1 MLSDGQPR
9 KKAASREGKFAMNH
23 IAMLLPREELV
34 RQARLQAQGH
44 DAVTEIRCITTEH
57 AVEEAQ
63 NSIRNGATI
72 LIARGLQALR
82 IREHLNVP
90 VVSVRLTAQGI
101 GMLLRKARELTK
113 NPCPRVALVVV
124 NDMLCDTSC
133 CNLLFGVDLQI
144 FVYRTEEEYARVN
157 REALETRPDVIIG
170 GDQTVEMARE
180 AGSACLFLDFSDDS
194 FQNAI
199 QNAETALEA
208 DERNQR
214 ANAQIDALLNNTT
227 NGYIQVNREGKVI
240 KCNDIMLKDLEKEKD
255 DLLKRPLQ
263 EVIPGLE
270 PEVVD
275 NVLRGGTN
283 YSTFLHI
290 HYQAMVAILAPIRLE
305 NGQIDGA
312 ILSCHKVHRTIQLDP
327 GVEDGELLQGNLA
340 QRTFDNVHHRSPLM
354 SRAVDQA
361 RLFSQSDGSILLAGP
376 QGSEIRLIA
385 QCIHNNSA
393 YRTGPFVQLNCA
405 SLEPDEQMTTLFGT
419 GYKNKDGETD
429 LGVFG
434 MAENGTLMLQ
444 EIDKLSYTVQSNI
457 YQAVRYHRVIQ
468 RNLERPLHVNTRL
481 IVTSEADLWE
491 MACDGRF
498 RTDLYYLLAGLRI
511 DLPPLK
517 KRPEDLADI
526 LDKTFQQVCDTFH
539 RYHVI
544 TSGGMELLKSYD
556 WPGNIIQVN
565 SFLERLVLTATH
577 RSIDENAIRRLW
589 QQMFPEP
596 RHDSEETIVPN
607 QSREAQRI
615 AQALARNDGNR
626 ALTAQE
632 LGIST
637 TTLWRKI
644 KKLGIEQ

>member
-1 MLSDGQPR
+1 
-9 KKAASREGKFAMNH
+9 MNH

-34 RQARLQAQGH
+34 RQAREQAHGH
-44 DAVTEIRCITTEH
+44 DSVTEIRCIATEH
-57 AVEEAQ
+57 AVEEARA
-63 NSIRNGATI
+63 SIGRGAAV

-82 IREHLNVP
+82 IREHFNVP

-101 GMLLRKARELTK
+101 GLLLRKAHQLTQ
-113 NPCPRVALVVV
+113 NPRPRVAMVVV

-133 CNLLFGVDLQI
+133 CNLLFNVDLQI
-144 FVYRTEEEYARVN
+144 FVYRTEEEYAKVN
-157 REALETRPDVIIG
+157 REALSSNPDVIIG
-170 GDQTVEMARE
+170 GDKTVEMARQ
-180 AGSACLFLDFSDDS
+180 AGAACLFLDFSDDS
-194 FQNAI
+194 FQDAI
-199 QNAETALEA
+199 QNAETVLQA
-208 DERNQR
+208 DEMNQR

-227 NGYIQVNREGKVI
+227 NGYIQVNRAGKVVN
-240 KCNDIMLKDLEKEKD
+240 CNEIMLKDLGATLES
-255 DLLKRPLQ
+255 LKGRPLQ

-270 PEVVD
+270 PEVIET
-275 NVLRGGTN
+275 VLQGGSS

-305 NGQIDGA
+305 NGKMEGA

-327 GVEDGELLQGNLA
+327 AVEDGQMLSGNLA

-354 SRAVDQA
+354 SRAVDEA
-361 RLFSQSDGSILLAGP
+361 RLFSQSEGPILLSGP
-376 QGSEIRLIA
+376 QGSEIRLLA

-393 YRTGPFVQLNCA
+393 NATGPLVQLNCA
-405 SLEPDEQMTTLFGT
+405 TMEPDEQMTTLFGT
-419 GYKNKDGETD
+419 GYKNKDGEVD

-457 YQAVRYHRVIQ
+457 YQAVRYRRVIQ
-468 RNLERPLHVNTRL
+468 RNLERPIHVNTRL
-481 IVTSEADLWE
+481 IATSEVDLWDL
-491 MACDGRF
+491 ACEGRF
-498 RTDLYYLLAGLRI
+498 RSDLYYLLAGLRI

-526 LDKTFQQVCDTFH
+526 LKKTFEETCETFH

-544 TSGGMELLKSYD
+544 TSGGMQLLQSYD

-565 SFLERLVLTATH
+565 SFMERLVLTATH
-577 RSIDENAIRRLW
+577 RSIDESAIRHLW
-589 QQMFPEP
+589 QQMFPARDP
-596 RHDSEETIVPN
+596 VEETRLPSN

>member
-1 MLSDGQPR
+1 
-9 KKAASREGKFAMNH
+9 MNH

-34 RQARLQAQGH
+34 RQAREQARGH
-44 DAVTEIRCITTEH
+44 DSVTEIRCIATEH
-57 AVEEAQ
+57 AVEEARA
-63 NSIRNGATI
+63 SIGRGAAV

-82 IREHLNVP
+82 IREHFNVP

-101 GMLLRKARELTK
+101 GLLLRKAHQLTQ
-113 NPCPRVALVVV
+113 NPRPRVAMVVV

-133 CNLLFGVDLQI
+133 CNLLFNVDLQI
-144 FVYRTEEEYARVN
+144 FVYRTEEEYAKVN
-157 REALETRPDVIIG
+157 REALSSNPDVIIG
-170 GDQTVEMARE
+170 GDKTVEMARQ
-180 AGSACLFLDFSDDS
+180 AGAACLFLDFSDDS
-194 FQNAI
+194 FQDAI
-199 QNAETALEA
+199 QNAETVLQA
-208 DERNQR
+208 DEMNQR

-227 NGYIQVNREGKVI
+227 NGYIQVNRAGKVVN
-240 KCNDIMLKDLEKEKD
+240 CNEIMLKDLGATLES
-255 DLLKRPLQ
+255 LKGRPLQ

-270 PEVVD
+270 PEVIET
-275 NVLRGGTN
+275 VLQGGSS

-290 HYQAMVAILAPIRLE
+290 HYQAMMAILAPIRLE
-305 NGQIDGA
+305 NGKMEGA

-327 GVEDGELLQGNLA
+327 AVEDGQMLSGNLA

-354 SRAVDQA
+354 SRAVDEA
-361 RLFSQSDGSILLAGP
+361 RLFSQSEGPILLSGP
-376 QGSEIRLIA
+376 QGSEIRLLA

-393 YRTGPFVQLNCA
+393 NATGPLVQLNCA
-405 SLEPDEQMTTLFGT
+405 TMEPDEQMTTLFGT
-419 GYKNKDGETD
+419 GYKNKDGEVD

-457 YQAVRYHRVIQ
+457 YQAVRYRRVIQ
-468 RNLERPLHVNTRL
+468 RNLERPIHVNTRL
-481 IVTSEADLWE
+481 IATSEVDLWDL
-491 MACDGRF
+491 ACEGRF
-498 RTDLYYLLAGLRI
+498 RSDLYYLLAGLRI

-526 LDKTFQQVCDTFH
+526 LKKTFEETCETFH

-544 TSGGMELLKSYD
+544 TSGGMQLLQSYD

-565 SFLERLVLTATH
+565 SFMERLVLTATH
-577 RSIDENAIRRLW
+577 RSIDESAIRHLW
-589 QQMFPEP
+589 QQMFPARDP
-596 RHDSEETIVPN
+596 VEETRLPSN

>member
-1 MLSDGQPR
+1 
-9 KKAASREGKFAMNH
+9 MNH

-34 RQARLQAQGH
+34 RQAREQAHGH
-44 DAVTEIRCITTEH
+44 DSVTEIRCIATEH
-57 AVEEAQ
+57 AVEEARA
-63 NSIRNGATI
+63 SIGRGAAV

-82 IREHLNVP
+82 IREHFNVP

-101 GMLLRKARELTK
+101 GLLLRKAHQLTQ
-113 NPCPRVALVVV
+113 NPRPRVAMVVV

-133 CNLLFGVDLQI
+133 CNLLFNVDLQI
-144 FVYRTEEEYARVN
+144 FVYRTEEEYAKVN
-157 REALETRPDVIIG
+157 REALSSNPDVIIG
-170 GDQTVEMARE
+170 GDKTVEMARQ
-180 AGSACLFLDFSDDS
+180 AGASCLFLDFSDDS
-194 FQNAI
+194 FQDAI
-199 QNAETALEA
+199 QNAETVLQA
-208 DERNQR
+208 DEMNQR

-227 NGYIQVNREGKVI
+227 NGYIQVNRAGKVVN
-240 KCNDIMLKDLEKEKD
+240 CNEIMLKDLGATLES
-255 DLLKRPLQ
+255 LKGRPLQ

-270 PEVVD
+270 PEVIET
-275 NVLRGGTN
+275 VLQGGSS

-305 NGQIDGA
+305 NGKMEGA

-327 GVEDGELLQGNLA
+327 AVEDGQMLSGNLA

-354 SRAVDQA
+354 SRAVDEA
-361 RLFSQSDGSILLAGP
+361 RLFSQSEGPILLSGP
-376 QGSEIRLIA
+376 QGSEIRLLA

-393 YRTGPFVQLNCA
+393 NATGPLVQLNCA
-405 SLEPDEQMTTLFGT
+405 TMEPDEQMTTLFGT
-419 GYKNKDGETD
+419 GYKNKDGEVD

-457 YQAVRYHRVIQ
+457 YQAVRYRRVIQ
-468 RNLERPLHVNTRL
+468 RNLERPIHVNIRL
-481 IVTSEADLWE
+481 IATTEADLWA
-491 MACDGRF
+491 MACGGGF

-526 LDKTFQQVCDTFH
+526 LKKTFEETCETFH

-544 TSGGMELLKSYD
+544 TSGGMQLLQSYD

-565 SFLERLVLTATH
+565 SFMERLVLTATH
-577 RSIDENAIRRLW
+577 RSIDESAIRHLW
-589 QQMFPEP
+589 QQMFPARDP
-596 RHDSEETIVPN
+596 VEETRLPSN

>member
-1 MLSDGQPR
+1 
-9 KKAASREGKFAMNH
+9 MNH

-34 RQARLQAQGH
+34 RQAREQARGH
-44 DAVTEIRCITTEH
+44 DSVTEIRCIATEH
-57 AVEEAQ
+57 AVEEARA
-63 NSIRNGATI
+63 SIGRGAAV

-82 IREHLNVP
+82 IREHFNVP

-101 GMLLRKARELTK
+101 GLLLRKAHQLTQ
-113 NPCPRVALVVV
+113 NPRPRVAMVVV

-133 CNLLFGVDLQI
+133 CNLLFNVDLQI
-144 FVYRTEEEYARVN
+144 FVYRTEEEYAKVN
-157 REALETRPDVIIG
+157 REALSSNPDVIIG
-170 GDQTVEMARE
+170 GDKTVEMARQ
-180 AGSACLFLDFSDDS
+180 AGAACLFLDFSDDS
-194 FQNAI
+194 FQDAI
-199 QNAETALEA
+199 QNAETVLQA
-208 DERNQR
+208 DEMNQR

-227 NGYIQVNREGKVI
+227 NGYIQVNRAGKVVN
-240 KCNDIMLKDLEKEKD
+240 CNEIMLKDLGATLES
-255 DLLKRPLQ
+255 LKGRPLQ

-270 PEVVD
+270 PEVIET
-275 NVLRGGTN
+275 VLQGGSS

-305 NGQIDGA
+305 NGKMEGA

-327 GVEDGELLQGNLA
+327 AVEDGQMLSGNLA

-354 SRAVDQA
+354 SRAVDEA
-361 RLFSQSDGSILLAGP
+361 RLFSQSEGPILLSGP
-376 QGSEIRLIA
+376 QGSEIRLLA

-393 YRTGPFVQLNCA
+393 NATGPLVQLNCA
-405 SLEPDEQMTTLFGT
+405 TMEPDEQMTTLFGT
-419 GYKNKDGETD
+419 GYKNKDGEVD

-457 YQAVRYHRVIQ
+457 YQAVRYRRVIQ
-468 RNLERPLHVNTRL
+468 RNLERPIHVNTRL
-481 IVTSEADLWE
+481 IATSEVDLWDL
-491 MACDGRF
+491 ACEGRF
-498 RTDLYYLLAGLRI
+498 RSDLYYLLAGLRI

-526 LDKTFQQVCDTFH
+526 LKKTFEETCETFH

-544 TSGGMELLKSYD
+544 TSGGMQLLQSYD

-565 SFLERLVLTATH
+565 SFMERLVLTATH
-577 RSIDENAIRRLW
+577 RSIDESAIRHLW
-589 QQMFPEP
+589 QQMFPA
-596 RHDSEETIVPN
+596 RDQVEETRLPSN

>member
-1 MLSDGQPR
+1 
-9 KKAASREGKFAMNH
+9 MNH

-34 RQARLQAQGH
+34 RQAREQARGH
-44 DAVTEIRCITTEH
+44 DSVTEIRCIATEH
-57 AVEEAQ
+57 AVEEARA
-63 NSIRNGATI
+63 SIGRGAAV

-82 IREHLNVP
+82 IREHFNVP

-101 GMLLRKARELTK
+101 GLLLRKAHQLTQ
-113 NPCPRVALVVV
+113 NPRPRVAMVVV

-133 CNLLFGVDLQI
+133 CNLLFNVDLQI
-144 FVYRTEEEYARVN
+144 FVYRTEEEYAKVN
-157 REALETRPDVIIG
+157 REALSSNPDVIIG
-170 GDQTVEMARE
+170 GDKTVEMARQ
-180 AGSACLFLDFSDDS
+180 AGAACLFLDFSDDS
-194 FQNAI
+194 FQDAI
-199 QNAETALEA
+199 QNAETVLQA
-208 DERNQR
+208 DEMNQR

-227 NGYIQVNREGKVI
+227 NGYIQVNRAGKVVN
-240 KCNDIMLKDLEKEKD
+240 CNEIMLKDLGATLES
-255 DLLKRPLQ
+255 LKGRPLQ

-270 PEVVD
+270 PEVIET
-275 NVLRGGTN
+275 VLQGGSS

-305 NGQIDGA
+305 NGKMEGA

-327 GVEDGELLQGNLA
+327 AVEDGQMLSGNLA

-354 SRAVDQA
+354 SRAVDEA
-361 RLFSQSDGSILLAGP
+361 RLFSQSEGPILLSGP
-376 QGSEIRLIA
+376 QGSEIRLLA

-393 YRTGPFVQLNCA
+393 NATGPLVQLNCA
-405 SLEPDEQMTTLFGT
+405 TMEPDEQMTTLFGT
-419 GYKNKDGETD
+419 GYKNKDGEVD

-457 YQAVRYHRVIQ
+457 YQAVRYRRVIQ
-468 RNLERPLHVNTRL
+468 RNLERPIHVNTRL
-481 IVTSEADLWE
+481 IATSEVDLWDL
-491 MACDGRF
+491 ACEGRF
-498 RTDLYYLLAGLRI
+498 RSDLYYLLAGLRI

-526 LDKTFQQVCDTFH
+526 LKKTFEETCETFH

-544 TSGGMELLKSYD
+544 TSGGMQLLQSYD

-565 SFLERLVLTATH
+565 SFMERLVLTATH
-577 RSIDENAIRRLW
+577 RSIDESAIRHLW
-589 QQMFPEP
+589 QQMFPARDP
-596 RHDSEETIVPN
+596 VEETRLPSN

>member
-1 MLSDGQPR
+1 
-9 KKAASREGKFAMNH
+9 MNH

-34 RQARLQAQGH
+34 RQAREQARGH
-44 DAVTEIRCITTEH
+44 DSVTEIRCIATEH
-57 AVEEAQ
+57 AVEEARA
-63 NSIRNGATI
+63 SIGRGAAV

-82 IREHLNVP
+82 IREHFNVP

-101 GMLLRKARELTK
+101 GLLLRKAHQLTQ
-113 NPCPRVALVVV
+113 NPRPRVAMVVV

-133 CNLLFGVDLQI
+133 CNLLFNVDLQI
-144 FVYRTEEEYARVN
+144 FVYRTEEEYAKVN
-157 REALETRPDVIIG
+157 REALSSNPDVIIG
-170 GDQTVEMARE
+170 GDKTVEMARQ
-180 AGSACLFLDFSDDS
+180 AGAACLFLDFSDDS
-194 FQNAI
+194 FQDAI
-199 QNAETALEA
+199 QNAETVLQA
-208 DERNQR
+208 DEMNQR

-227 NGYIQVNREGKVI
+227 NGYIQVNRAGKVVN
-240 KCNDIMLKDLEKEKD
+240 CNEIMLKDLGATLET
-255 DLLKRPLQ
+255 LKGRPLQ

-270 PEVVD
+270 PEVIET
-275 NVLRGGTN
+275 VLQGGSS

-305 NGQIDGA
+305 NGKMEGA

-327 GVEDGELLQGNLA
+327 AVEDGQMLSGNLA

-354 SRAVDQA
+354 SRAVDEA
-361 RLFSQSDGSILLAGP
+361 RLFSQSEGPILLSGP
-376 QGSEIRLIA
+376 QGSEIRLLA

-393 YRTGPFVQLNCA
+393 NATGPLVQLNCA
-405 SLEPDEQMTTLFGT
+405 TMEPDEQMTTLFGT
-419 GYKNKDGETD
+419 GYKNKDGEVD

-457 YQAVRYHRVIQ
+457 YQAVRYRRVIQ
-468 RNLERPLHVNTRL
+468 RNLERPIHVNTRL
-481 IVTSEADLWE
+481 IATSEVDLWDL
-491 MACDGRF
+491 ACEGRF
-498 RTDLYYLLAGLRI
+498 RSDLYYLLAGLRI

-526 LDKTFQQVCDTFH
+526 LKKTFEETCETFH

-544 TSGGMELLKSYD
+544 TSGGMQLLQSYD

-565 SFLERLVLTATH
+565 SFMERLVLTATH
-577 RSIDENAIRRLW
+577 RSIDESAIRHLW
-589 QQMFPEP
+589 QQMFPARDP
-596 RHDSEETIVPN
+596 VEETRLPSN

>member
-1 MLSDGQPR
+1 
-9 KKAASREGKFAMNH
+9 MNH

-34 RQARLQAQGH
+34 RQAREQARGH
-44 DAVTEIRCITTEH
+44 DSVTEIRCIATEH
-57 AVEEAQ
+57 AVEEARA
-63 NSIRNGATI
+63 SIGRGAAV

-82 IREHLNVP
+82 IREHFNVP

-101 GMLLRKARELTK
+101 GLLLRKAHQLTQ
-113 NPCPRVALVVV
+113 NPRPRVAMVVV

-133 CNLLFGVDLQI
+133 CNLLFNVDLQI
-144 FVYRTEEEYARVN
+144 FVYRTEEEYAKVN
-157 REALETRPDVIIG
+157 REALSSNPDVIIG
-170 GDQTVEMARE
+170 GDKTVEMARQ
-180 AGSACLFLDFSDDS
+180 AGAACLFLDFSDDS
-194 FQNAI
+194 FQDAI
-199 QNAETALEA
+199 QNAETVLQA
-208 DERNQR
+208 DEMNQR

-227 NGYIQVNREGKVI
+227 NGYIQVNRAGKVVN
-240 KCNDIMLKDLEKEKD
+240 CNEIMLKDLGATLES
-255 DLLKRPLQ
+255 LKGRPLQ

-270 PEVVD
+270 PEVIET
-275 NVLRGGTN
+275 VLQGGSS

-305 NGQIDGA
+305 NGKMEGA

-327 GVEDGELLQGNLA
+327 AVEDGQMLSGNLA

-354 SRAVDQA
+354 SRAVDEA
-361 RLFSQSDGSILLAGP
+361 RLFSQSEGPILLSGP
-376 QGSEIRLIA
+376 QGSEIRLLA

-393 YRTGPFVQLNCA
+393 NATGPLVQLNCA
-405 SLEPDEQMTTLFGT
+405 TMEPDEQMTTLFGT
-419 GYKNKDGETD
+419 GYKNKDGEVD

-434 MAENGTLMLQ
+434 IAENGTLMLQ

-457 YQAVRYHRVIQ
+457 YQAVRYRRVIQ
-468 RNLERPLHVNTRL
+468 RNLERPIHVNTRL
-481 IVTSEADLWE
+481 IATSEVDLWDL
-491 MACDGRF
+491 ACEGRF
-498 RTDLYYLLAGLRI
+498 RSDLYYLLAGLRI

-526 LDKTFQQVCDTFH
+526 LKKTFEETCETFH

-544 TSGGMELLKSYD
+544 TSGGMQLLQSYD

-565 SFLERLVLTATH
+565 SFMERLVLTATH
-577 RSIDENAIRRLW
+577 RSIDESAIRHLW
-589 QQMFPEP
+589 QQMFPARDP
-596 RHDSEETIVPN
+596 VEETRLPSN

>member
-1 MLSDGQPR
+1 
-9 KKAASREGKFAMNH
+9 MNH
-23 IAMLLPREELV
+23 ISILLPKEDLV
-34 RQARLQAQGH
+34 RQAQEQARGH
-44 DAVTEIRCITTEH
+44 DSVAEIRCIATEH

-63 NSIRNGATI
+63 ASIRGGASI
-72 LIARGLQALR
+72 LIARGLQALL
-82 IREHLNVP
+82 IRQHLNVP

-101 GMLLRKARELTK
+101 GMLLRKARQLTDRT
-113 NPCPRVALVVV
+113 CPRVALVVA

-133 CNLLFGVDLQI
+133 CNLLFGVDLKI

-157 REALETRPDVIIG
+157 REALASRPDVIIG
-170 GDQTVEMARE
+170 GDHTARMAQE
-180 AGSACLFLDFSDDS
+180 AGVPFLFLDFSNDS

-199 QNAETALEA
+199 QNAETALQA
-208 DERNQR
+208 DEMNQR

-227 NGYIQVNREGKVI
+227 NGYIQVNRTGKVV
-240 KCNDIMLKDLEKEKD
+240 KCNDIMLKDLD
-255 DLLKRPLQ
+255 TTLDTLLARPLQ

-270 PEVVD
+270 SEVIE
-275 NVLRGGTN
+275 NVLHGGGN

-305 NGQIDGA
+305 NGSIDGA

-327 GVEDGELLQGNLA
+327 AVEDGELLSGNLA
-340 QRTFDNVHHRSPLM
+340 QRSFENVHHRSPLM

-361 RLFSQSDGSILLAGP
+361 RLFSQSEGPILIAGP
-376 QGSEIRLIA
+376 QGSEIRLLA

-393 YRTGPFVQLNCA
+393 NSTGPFVQLNCA

-419 GYKNKDGETD
+419 GYKNKNGETD

-444 EIDKLSYTVQSNI
+444 EIDKLSYTVQSNV
-457 YQAVRYHRVIQ
+457 YQAMRYHRVIQ
-468 RNLERPLHVNTRL
+468 RNLERPIHVNTRL
-481 IVTSEADLWE
+481 IATTEADLWDT
-491 MACDGRF
+491 ACSGGF
-498 RTDLYYLLAGLRI
+498 RMDLYYLLAALRI
-511 DLPPLK
+511 DLPSLK

-526 LDKTFQQVCDTFH
+526 LQKTFEETCERFH

-544 TSGGMELLKSYD
+544 TSGGMQLLQSFD
-556 WPGNIIQVN
+556 WPGNILQVN
-565 SFLERLVLTATH
+565 SFIERLVLTATH
-577 RSIDENAIRRLW
+577 RNIDESVIRRLW
-589 QQMFPEP
+589 QQMFPDPAE
-596 RHDSEETIVPN
+596 REEGRVSVH

-615 AQALARNDGNR
+615 SLALARNDGNR
-626 ALTAQE
+626 ALTARE

-644 KKLGIEQ
+644 KKLGIEI

>member
-1 MLSDGQPR
+1 
-9 KKAASREGKFAMNH
+9 MNH
-23 IAMLLPREELV
+23 ISILLPKEDLV
-34 RQARLQAQGH
+34 RQAREQAKGH
-44 DAVTEIRCITTEH
+44 DSVTEIRCITTEH
-57 AVEEAQ
+57 AVEEAKA
-63 NSIRNGATI
+63 SIRGGASI

-82 IREHLNVP
+82 IREQLNIP

-101 GMLLRKARELTK
+101 GLLLRKARQLTP
-113 NPCPRVALVVV
+113 NSRPRVALVVV

-133 CNLLFGVDLQI
+133 CNLLFGVDLRI
-144 FVYRTEEEYARVN
+144 FVYRTEEEYDRIN
-157 REALETRPDVIIG
+157 REALDTKPDVIIG
-170 GDQTVEMARE
+170 GDHTVRMARE
-180 AGSACLFLDFSDDS
+180 AGVPCLFLDFSDDS
-194 FQNAI
+194 FQDAI
-199 QNAETALEA
+199 QNAETALQA
-208 DERNQR
+208 DEMNQR

-227 NGYIQVNREGKVI
+227 NGYIQVNRQGKVV
-240 KCNDIMLKDLEKEKD
+240 KCNDIMLKDLD
-255 DLLKRPLQ
+255 TTLDALLKRPLQ
-263 EVIPGLE
+263 DVIPGLE
-270 PEVVD
+270 PEVID
-275 NVLRGGTN
+275 TVLRDGNN

-305 NGQIDGA
+305 NGRIDGA

-327 GVEDGELLQGNLA
+327 AVEDGEQLSGNLA
-340 QRTFDNVHHRSPLM
+340 QRSFENIYHRSPLM

-361 RLFSQSDGSILLAGP
+361 RLFSQSEGPILICGP
-376 QGSEIRLIA
+376 QGSEIRLLS

-393 YRTGPFVQLNCA
+393 NSTGPFVQLNCA

-419 GYKNKDGETD
+419 GYKNKDGEVD

-444 EIDKLSYTVQSNI
+444 EIDRLSYTVQSNI
-457 YQAVRYHRVIQ
+457 YQAMRYHRVIQ
-468 RNLERPLHVNTRL
+468 RNLERPIHVNTRL
-481 IVTSEADLWE
+481 IATTEADLWS
-491 MACDGRF
+491 MACDGSF
-498 RTDLYYLLAGLRI
+498 RMDLYYLLAGLRI

-517 KRPEDLADI
+517 KRPEDLEDI
-526 LDKTFQQVCDTFH
+526 LKKTFEQMCESFH

-544 TSGGMELLKSYD
+544 TSGGMQLLQSYD
-556 WPGNIIQVN
+556 WPGNILQVN
-565 SFLERLVLTATH
+565 SFMERLVLTANH

-589 QQMFPEP
+589 QQMFPDPEQQQEGNAP
-596 RHDSEETIVPN
+596 AN

-644 KKLGIEQ
+644 KKLGIEL

>member
-1 MLSDGQPR
+1 
-9 KKAASREGKFAMNH
+9 MNH

-34 RQARLQAQGH
+34 RQAREQAHGH
-44 DAVTEIRCITTEH
+44 DSVTEIRCIATEH
-57 AVEEAQ
+57 AVEEARA
-63 NSIRNGATI
+63 SIGRGAAV

-82 IREHLNVP
+82 IREHFNVP

-101 GMLLRKARELTK
+101 GLLLRKAHQLTQ
-113 NPCPRVALVVV
+113 NPRPRVAMVVV

-133 CNLLFGVDLQI
+133 CNLLFNVDLQI
-144 FVYRTEEEYARVN
+144 FVYRTEEEYAKVN
-157 REALETRPDVIIG
+157 REALSSNPDVIIG
-170 GDQTVEMARE
+170 GDKTVEMARQ
-180 AGSACLFLDFSDDS
+180 AGASCLFLDFSDDS
-194 FQNAI
+194 FQDAI
-199 QNAETALEA
+199 QNAETVLQA
-208 DERNQR
+208 DEMNQR

-227 NGYIQVNREGKVI
+227 NGYIQVNRAGKVVN
-240 KCNDIMLKDLEKEKD
+240 CNEIMLKDLGATLES
-255 DLLKRPLQ
+255 LKGRPLQ

-270 PEVVD
+270 PEVIET
-275 NVLRGGTN
+275 VLQGGSS

-305 NGQIDGA
+305 NGKMEGA

-327 GVEDGELLQGNLA
+327 AVEDGQMLSGNLA

-354 SRAVDQA
+354 SRAVDEA
-361 RLFSQSDGSILLAGP
+361 RLFSQSEGPILLSGP
-376 QGSEIRLIA
+376 QGSEIRLLA

-393 YRTGPFVQLNCA
+393 NATGPLVQLNCA
-405 SLEPDEQMTTLFGT
+405 TMEPDEQMTTLFGT
-419 GYKNKDGETD
+419 GYKNKDGEVD

-457 YQAVRYHRVIQ
+457 YQAVRYRRVIQ
-468 RNLERPLHVNTRL
+468 RNLERPIHVNTRL
-481 IVTSEADLWE
+481 IATSEVDLWDL
-491 MACDGRF
+491 ACEGRF
-498 RTDLYYLLAGLRI
+498 RSDLYYLLAGLRI

-526 LDKTFQQVCDTFH
+526 LKKTFEETCETFH

-544 TSGGMELLKSYD
+544 TSGGMQLLQSYD

-565 SFLERLVLTATH
+565 SFMERLVLTATH
-577 RSIDENAIRRLW
+577 RSIDESAIRHLW
-589 QQMFPEP
+589 QQMFPARDP
-596 RHDSEETIVPN
+596 VEETRLPSN